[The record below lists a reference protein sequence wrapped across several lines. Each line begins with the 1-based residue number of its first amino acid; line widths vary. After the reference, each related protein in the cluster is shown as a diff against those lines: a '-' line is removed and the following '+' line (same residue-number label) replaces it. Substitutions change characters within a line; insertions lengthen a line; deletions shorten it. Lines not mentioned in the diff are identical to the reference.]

1 MSNNVSLWCFEKIA
15 LHMAVWLSVHHRCD
29 FVTSGIRED
38 RSRGGRSSYVGAS
51 FSFQKRA
58 LMEGGWPPE
67 GGNPSKK
74 PRTSDYLIKNTYPQ
88 PIIPQIMQV
97 LHYNDDCFV

>member
-1 MSNNVSLWCFEKIA
+1 
-15 LHMAVWLSVHHRCD
+15 
-29 FVTSGIRED
+29 
-38 RSRGGRSSYVGAS
+38 
-51 FSFQKRA
+51 
-58 LMEGGWPPE
+58 MEGGWPPE

-97 LHYNDDCFV
+97 LHYNEDYFV